1 MTNVSSPSPFDRFWA
16 PPNEVDRQALN
27 QELGELIAQLEGR
40 ISRGA
45 LRSILPAKVAGE
57 TRWYGF
63 SPTDREQRMLA
74 EELGAWLG
82 PPISSGPRLV
92 DNQGD
97 ELDQLAGKLAPGSQ
111 ILRLNVQPP
120 WRSTARNNVLRLT
133 DLWDLAPEGEED
145 ISRPVGR
152 VLRQFYESIRS
163 GARDRAEEAIVEI
176 ADRALLSPTNR
187 RFLRVELLGS
197 LGTPQELRDHP
208 DIDGLTSVTLPP
220 AVREHLA
227 QAANSL
233 YITPAANEAAP
244 DWQSVG
250 RSIESTWPALCDRID
265 QARSRVTARCLA
277 LYEALRE
284 APRPDVIHHLGDEWG
299 SDPVVSDVL
308 SPLTPAEERDPLQQD
323 NPSNAYERGDYLTVL
338 QLVESDDLSIEN
350 VPLVLFAAAN
360 LDDVNAANRALTL
373 VHALPEEF
381 REEVLS
387 VLVNRAT
394 YERLTE
400 RVGGTAMPTG
410 WVEWLNGDWADRP
423 DLLNEWRG
431 NWGQIHEVTEDDGYE
446 IALALVGALR
456 SPQRGRVRNG
466 LPIMVDW
473 LRGIEKTGDIPPA
486 DPGEEEPFSLTEETE
501 TIPPGVVPIL
511 TIVVEAMLTVG
522 SGPGERIS
530 ALKLI
535 DEVLS
540 IGGTADEYARLL
552 DALDSQLD
560 ELGPREAPWLFEC
573 LDVLLASSSTDPDR
587 RTAFLGRALG
597 VATGWGH
604 RLNQTDALILEK
616 AFGEGDLTFVSPT
629 YDTAALPGEQ
639 TQRTFKRV
647 GIYTLHERSGR
658 TVERWIR
665 ETWPEVEVSLSSA
678 HVRTDELVALA
689 RGADVILMQ
698 ISRAKHMATEAIE
711 DAISD
716 PSRLVYVNGRGA
728 SAILKALYDWL
739 TQ

>member
-1 MTNVSSPSPFDRFWA
+1 MTNVASPSPFDRFWA
-16 PPNEVDRQALN
+16 PPNEVDRQALS
-27 QELGELIAQLEGR
+27 QELGELVAQLEGR
-40 ISRGA
+40 ISRGT

-97 ELDQLAGKLAPGSQ
+97 ELDRLAGELAPGSQ
-111 ILRLNVQPP
+111 VLRLNVQPP
-120 WRSTARNNVLRLT
+120 WQSTARNNVLRLT

-163 GARDRAEEAIVEI
+163 GARDRAEEALVEI

-233 YITPAANEAAP
+233 YVTSAANEAAP

-265 QARSRVTARCLA
+265 QARSRATARCLA

-299 SDPVVSDVL
+299 SDSVVSDVL
-308 SPLTPAEERDPLQQD
+308 SSLTPTEEQNPLQQD
-323 NPSNAYERGDYLTVL
+323 NPFNAYERGHYLTVL
-338 QLVESDDLSIEN
+338 QLVESDDLSIQN
-350 VPLVLFAAAN
+350 VPLALFAAAN
-360 LDDVNAANRALTL
+360 LDDVDAANRALTL

-394 YERLTE
+394 YEVLTE
-400 RVGGTAMPTG
+400 RVGGTAMPSG
-410 WVEWLNGDWADRP
+410 WVEWLRGDWADRP
-423 DLLNEWRG
+423 DRLKEWTA
-431 NWGQIHEVTEDDGYE
+431 NWGQPDEVIEHDAYE
-446 IALALVGALR
+446 IALALVEALS

-466 LPIMVDW
+466 LPILVNW
-473 LRGIEKTGDIPPA
+473 LLGD
-486 DPGEEEPFSLTEETE
+486 GEATE
-501 TIPPGVVPIL
+501 TIPPGAVPIL
-511 TIVVEAMLTVG
+511 TVVVEAMLDVEP
-522 SGPGERIS
+522 GPGERLS
-530 ALKLI
+530 ALELI
-535 DEVLS
+535 DGVLS
-540 IGGTADEYARLL
+540 IGGTADEYVRLL

-560 ELGPREAPWLFEC
+560 ELGPREAPWLSAC
-573 LDVLLASSSTDPDR
+573 LDVLLATSSTDPSR

-616 AFGEGDLTFVSPT
+616 AFGEAGLTFVSPT
-629 YDTAALPGEQ
+629 YDTASLPGEQ
-639 TQRTFKRV
+639 AQRAFRRV
-647 GIYTLHERSGR
+647 GIYTLHERSAR
-658 TVERWIR
+658 TVENWIR
-665 ETWPEVEVSLSSA
+665 EIWPEVEVKLSSA
-678 HVRTDELVALA
+678 HVRTNELTAIA
-689 RGADVILMQ
+689 HGADVVLVQ
-698 ISRAKHMATEAIE
+698 TSRAKHPATNAIKAVI
-711 DAISD
+711 DD
-716 PSRLVYVNGRGA
+716 PDRLVYVNGRGA
-728 SAILKALYDWL
+728 SAILRALFDWL
-739 TQ
+739 GNGPD

>member
-1 MTNVSSPSPFDRFWA
+1 MTNVASPSPFDRFWA
-16 PPNEVDRQALN
+16 PPNEVNRRALD

-40 ISRGA
+40 ISRGT
-45 LRSILPAKVAGE
+45 LRSVLPAKVAGE

-92 DNQGD
+92 DDQGD
-97 ELDQLAGKLAPGSQ
+97 ELDRLASELAPGSQ
-111 ILRLNVQPP
+111 ILRLNVQPA
-120 WRSTARNNVLRLT
+120 WRPTARNNVLRLT

-145 ISRPVGR
+145 ISRPIGR

-163 GARDRAEEAIVEI
+163 GARGRAEEALVEI

-220 AVREHLA
+220 EVREHLA

-233 YITPAANEAAP
+233 YITPAANEATP
-244 DWQSVG
+244 DWQSAG

-265 QARSRVTARCLA
+265 QARSPATARCLA
-277 LYEALRE
+277 LSEALRE
-284 APRPDVIHHLGDEWG
+284 APRPDVLHYLVSEWG
-299 SDPVVSDVL
+299 SDLIVSNVL
-308 SPLTPAEERDPLQQD
+308 SPLDPTGEQEPLQPD
-323 NPSNAYERGDYLTVL
+323 NPSSAYERGEYLIAL
-338 QLVESDDLSIEN
+338 QLVENDDLSIQN
-350 VPLVLFAAAN
+350 VPIALFAAAN
-360 LDDVNAANRALTL
+360 LDDVDAANRALAL

-387 VLVNRAT
+387 VLVHRTT
-394 YERLTE
+394 YEVLAK
-400 RVGGTAMPTG
+400 RVGGTAMPSG
-410 WVEWLNGDWADRP
+410 WVEWLGGDWVDRP
-423 DLLNEWRG
+423 DLLKEWTV
-431 NWGQIHEVTEDDGYE
+431 NWGQVDEVTEHDAYE
-446 IALALVGALR
+446 IAYALVGALS

-466 LPIMVDW
+466 LPILVNW
-473 LRGIEKTGDIPPA
+473 LL
-486 DPGEEEPFSLTEETE
+486 GEATE
-501 TIPPGVVPIL
+501 TTPAGAVPIL
-511 TIVVEAMLTVG
+511 TVVVEAMLTVEP
-522 SGPGERIS
+522 GPSERLS
-530 ALKLI
+530 ALELI
-535 DEVLS
+535 EEVLS

-552 DALDSQLD
+552 DALDSQLN
-560 ELGPREAPWLFEC
+560 ELGPREAPWLSAC
-573 LDVLLASSSTDPDR
+573 LDVLLATSSTDPAS
-587 RTAFLGRALG
+587 RTTFLGRALG

-604 RLNQTDALILEK
+604 RVNQTDALILEK
-616 AFGEGDLTFVSPT
+616 AFGEADLLFVPPT
-629 YDTAALPGEQ
+629 YDTAALP
-639 TQRTFKRV
+639 TKKSQRTFSKV

-658 TVERWIR
+658 TVERWIS
-665 ETWPEVEVSLSSA
+665 ETWPEVEVKLSTA
-678 HVRTDELVALA
+678 HVRSNELVALA